1 MQSLCRLSVWQK
13 SHGTGEAKSHAK
25 YIATKSQPK
34 YISHCN
40 RYMLWKSLAII
51 RRLLSNQEYQVLSCF
66 WWHFGWRICS
76 SCKIHLNF
84 LPWLH
89 GHANADTLTHSNTN
103 LFHAKKIP
111 MWQSCCGL
119 WTTYFVLGNQE
130 SYNSEQWMRHE
141 QILVGFSQ
149 MSSYQMFDHRIVH
162 ILYTVPWA
170 L

>member
-1 MQSLCRLSVWQK
+1 MIINHVTFINSRISSFVMSLV
-13 SHGTGEAKSHAK
+13 T
-25 YIATKSQPK
+25 
-34 YISHCN
+34 
-40 RYMLWKSLAII
+40 
-51 RRLLSNQEYQVLSCF
+51 F
-66 WWHFGWRICS
+66 WLEDICS

-84 LPWLH
+84 LLGLH

-141 QILVGFSQ
+141 QIIVGFSQ
-149 MSSYQMFDHRIVH
+149 ISHPFKCLPIG
-162 ILYTVPWA
+162 LYTFCTLLSTLNSVGDVQCGLHFGILVFPDMC
-170 L
+170 